1 MLSISLMQNF
11 AQADEIKKVI
21 LKDNNKT
28 VITRPNAKDMSDYI
42 SVTLMSGF
50 DQISVNKVEGTTI
63 KFDPVLNAG
72 IKVILF
78 PDKKDEHWF
87 SNITLGYAKSYSQ
100 NQITNE
106 GYQESEQ
113 INLEVPIPMTNF
125 TIRYDQNRYNT
136 SIQAL
141 DSNVYLIDRTNVTAI
156 DNTVGTSDTGVI
168 GLNTNDTALLETL
181 IKKYEVRYYLEKKNT
196 YWGIFKEEVTKPW
209 ENPVAKWRD
218 ANGAPLVSIFS
229 QSKFDSY
236 GLAFGTQ
243 TEDMF
248 LDKGINISKLR
259 GSIAKSDIYLTD
271 NYELNKVLTDYESY
285 RYAIGAEIAYK
296 VDFNFIS
303 KNSSLI
309 IAGYGNYA
317 YNDLDKKDDTSSDN
331 SVTLGEDYQFGARIA
346 LTF

>member
-1 MLSISLMQNF
+1 MCKLRHIGLSILSIGLIQNF
-11 AQADEIKKVI
+11 AQAEEIKKNIEQKGV
-21 LKDNNKT
+21 
-28 VITRPNAKDMSDYI
+28 SDYI
-42 SVTLMSGF
+42 SVTLISSF
-50 DQISVNKVEGTTI
+50 DQMSVNEVEGTTI
-63 KFDPVLNAG
+63 KFDPVLSAG

-125 TIRYDQNRYNT
+125 TLRYDRNRYNT

-141 DSNVYLIDRTNVTAI
+141 DSNVYLIDRTNITAI
-156 DNTVGTSDTGVI
+156 DNTVGTSDVGVT

-181 IKKYEVRYYLEKKNT
+181 VQKYELRYYDTKQGG
-196 YWGIFKEEVTKPW
+196 YYAIFKEELNRPW
-209 ENPVAKWRD
+209 ENPVASWTD

-236 GLAFGTQ
+236 GLAIGSK

-248 LDKGINISKLR
+248 LDEGLNISKLR
-259 GSIAKSDIYLTD
+259 ASMAKSDIYLTD
-271 NYELNKVLTDYESY
+271 NYELGKVLTDYESY
-285 RYAIGAEIAYK
+285 RLAIGTEIAYK
-296 VDFNFIS
+296 VNLKFIS

-317 YNDLDKKDDTSSDN
+317 YNDFSKKGDTSSDN
-331 SVTLGEDYQFGARIA
+331 SITLGEDYQFGARVA